1 MSQPSLT
8 RSAARQ
14 PSTEK
19 WKESDPQFPKS
30 ACYVTDATFVGF
42 RVVRPLRVP
51 SLDERKSQ
59 HLDAVVPT
67 DVVEGRLPGD

>member
-19 WKESDPQFPKS
+19 WKESDPHFPKS
-30 ACYVTDATFVGF
+30 AWYVTDAPFVGS
-42 RVVRPLRVP
+42 RVVRSLRVP

-59 HLDAVVPT
+59 HLDAAVPM
-67 DVVEGRLPGD
+67 DVVERRLPGD